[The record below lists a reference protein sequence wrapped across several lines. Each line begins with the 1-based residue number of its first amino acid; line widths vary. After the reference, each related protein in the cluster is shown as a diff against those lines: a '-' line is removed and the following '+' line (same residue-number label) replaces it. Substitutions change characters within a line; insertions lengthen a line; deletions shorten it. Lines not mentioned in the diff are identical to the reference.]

1 MKDKPLVLVSQQ
13 EHEELIHQVAGPGG
27 AAVGVGFL
35 TGRSAYWG
43 PRRQENIGGVS
54 HAEQLGNR
62 SSCSNIL
69 RVHRALLRLYV
80 QAKLASA
87 VDQGAES
94 LHSGAGGAL
103 QEVAISIGEVAC
115 QLHCDHLLQGV
126 LEGQGKE
133 QGPKRVT
140 LENPRLGGHHGIV

>member
-1 MKDKPLVLVSQQ
+1 
-13 EHEELIHQVAGPGG
+13 
-27 AAVGVGFL
+27 
-35 TGRSAYWG
+35 
-43 PRRQENIGGVS
+43 VS

-69 RVHRALLRLYV
+69 GVRRALLRLYV
-80 QAKLASA
+80 EAKWGGA

-94 LHSGAGGAL
+94 LHSVAGGAL
-103 QEVAISIGEVAC
+103 KEVAISIGKGAC

-140 LENPRLGGHHGIV
+140 LENPRLGGHHDIV